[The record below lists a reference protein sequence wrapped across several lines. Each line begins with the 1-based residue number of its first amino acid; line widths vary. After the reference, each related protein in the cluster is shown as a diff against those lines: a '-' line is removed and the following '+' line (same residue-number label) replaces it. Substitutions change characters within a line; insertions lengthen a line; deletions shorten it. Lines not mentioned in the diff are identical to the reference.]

1 MNIEE
6 AMKQIDRMA
15 RQIEECHSTIRRR
28 NLEIKE
34 LEQQRVVSVNH
45 PSVRSKFHPMEATY
59 TFIPDAETVEASKK
73 IVDALNKPT
82 TDFQADLADVFAEA
96 HALLLKKHADYGP
109 TNISN
114 APGGAVNGLRVRMH
128 DKLARISHLIDS
140 GADAKNEPLRD
151 SFLDLANYGIIGL
164 MVLDGFWPGAD
175 K

>member
-28 NLEIKE
+28 NLEIKK
-34 LEQQRVVSVNH
+34 LEQQRAVSVNH
-45 PSVRSKFHPMEATY
+45 PSVRSKFHVFKEPYIVTPTAEAGQK
-59 TFIPDAETVEASKK
+59 ILEAWEDVADDFA
-73 IVDALNKPT
+73 VDV
-82 TDFQADLADVFAEA
+82 ADTFAEA
-96 HALLLKKHADYGP
+96 HMLLLKKHADYGP
-109 TNISN
+109 TNIAN